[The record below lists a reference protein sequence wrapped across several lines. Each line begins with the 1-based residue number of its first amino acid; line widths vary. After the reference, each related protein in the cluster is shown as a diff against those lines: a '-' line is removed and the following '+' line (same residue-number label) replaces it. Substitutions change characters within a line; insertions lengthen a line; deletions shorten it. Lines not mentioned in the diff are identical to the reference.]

1 MFDFWVSRVVSEV
14 HCCATKKNKEWQE
27 KLPIVVLK
35 AEEILYSK
43 ADSKVPFFFSF
54 GFLILYQ
61 NFYYVLLY
69 GHFVNLSENY

>member
-43 ADSKVPFFFSF
+43 ADSKVPFFFFWFFDPLSK
-54 GFLILYQ
+54 FLLC
-61 NFYYVLLY
+61 
-69 GHFVNLSENY
+69 FVIWPFCEPE